1 MELSFTEIIRVYGLL
16 ALFIIM
22 LLENSILGPV
32 IPGELVLFTA
42 SALAGQGVL
51 NVYAVFAVSFVA
63 TVTGSIIGFFIGRKA
78 GIPLLKRFSKKL
90 HSEKLLEKSDEFFKK
105 YGAVAIIFG
114 RFVMGVR
121 AFISLI
127 AGTSGMKFGLF
138 FLYTIIAAFVWTVLV
153 TLLGFFFGRS
163 IDVFVKIFGIAG
175 AVILVIIILI
185 LIIIYLRKKRRER
198 KSTNKPE

>member
-32 IPGELVLFTA
+32 IPGELVLFA
-42 SALAGQGVL
+42 AAALAGQDVF
-51 NVYAVFAVSFVA
+51 NIYAVFAVSFVA
-63 TVTGSIIGFFIGRKA
+63 TVTGSIIGYFIGRKA

-90 HSEKLLEKSDEFFKK
+90 YSERLLEKSDEFFKQ

-127 AGTSGMKFGLF
+127 AGTSDMKFGLF
-138 FLYTIIAAFVWTVLV
+138 LLYTIIAAFVWTVLV

-163 IDVFVKIFGIAG
+163 IDVLAKIFGIAG

-198 KSTNKPE
+198 KNTNKPE

>member
-32 IPGELVLFTA
+32 IPGELVLFA
-42 SALAGQGVL
+42 AAALAGQDVF
-51 NVYAVFAVSFVA
+51 NIYAVFAVSFVA
-63 TVTGSIIGFFIGRKA
+63 TVTGSIIGYFIGRKA

-90 HSEKLLEKSDEFFKK
+90 YSERLLEKSDEFFKQ

-127 AGTSGMKFGLF
+127 AGTSDMKFGLF
-138 FLYTIIAAFVWTVLV
+138 LFYTIISAFVWTVLV

-163 IDVFVKIFGIAG
+163 IDALAKIFGIAG

-198 KSTNKPE
+198 KNTNKPE